1 MGAAAGL
8 LPWFSGARRE
18 REGWEWAYYA
28 ISVYGSLIMQFDS
41 FGKMQ
46 QASSSVRLQ
55 SVSVSDYYFLSIGLC
70 QKESRAISSAT
81 EGPATFIN
89 LSKMPESVE

>member
-1 MGAAAGL
+1 MAGL

-70 QKESRAISSAT
+70 QKESRAISSAI

-89 LSKMPESVE
+89 LSKMPASVE